1 MNRLSRAIIAIVF
14 VAAITF
20 SAISICQTTAKSLR
34 ADITEQR
41 LYSLSDGTKAILA
54 GLNQPIKLK
63 LYYTKTAAM
72 KGPDQIR
79 YFNEYYYFVKALLD
93 EYVRASKGMV
103 ELQIIDPRPFSDE
116 EAQALRYGLRRFSIT
131 EEEGFFFGLVL
142 QTQWGVEKTIGFFS
156 PDRQNFVE
164 YDISYLIDTA
174 ITREKK
180 RIGILSPLKVMGDNV
195 SGYMAQLMR
204 LQKQQPAPPWGIV
217 QQLKQMYDVQ
227 EVNTNVDEIKDIDI
241 LLLVHPKELSEKT
254 QFAIDQ
260 FVLKGGRAIVLLDPH
275 CIADTPPPSRNPYE
289 AFTYKTGSNLN
300 RLLKTWGLEMPEN
313 TFAGD
318 KTLAIEGSLGPNQRR
333 DKIIAY
339 LRLVAGCF
347 NTDSA
352 VSADLN
358 QVRVLFPGVL
368 TEAAAQQEDSKI
380 QLTPLLKTTSL
391 GNSWTVADQAELRMP
406 DYPTLLKNFTEGTQP
421 VAMAYLATGRFKSA
435 FPDGIEVV
443 DDSPDDDEAR
453 DETESDNDE
462 ATKTKKITGLTEAE
476 EDCAVIV
483 FADVDFI
490 SDIVAYRRTI
500 FGLAVVD
507 DNNAL
512 LLNAIEELAG
522 SANLISIRSRGNF
535 QRPFTV
541 VDEIEARAEDET
553 AEEEARI
560 NAEIA
565 GFQQELG
572 KILSTSKQTEADIIE
587 TSILQNKKVLE
598 LKIHAAQRQL
608 RRIKMIKRERIEAL
622 GTRLR
627 NFCTLPGPM
636 VTLIIAIVLGI
647 RRVVMR
653 RHYISHASDA

>member
-358 QVRVLFPGVL
+358 QVRVLSPGVL
-368 TEAAAQQEDSKI
+368 T
-380 QLTPLLKTTSL
+380 
-391 GNSWTVADQAELRMP
+391 
-406 DYPTLLKNFTEGTQP
+406 
-421 VAMAYLATGRFKSA
+421 
-435 FPDGIEVV
+435 
-443 DDSPDDDEAR
+443 
-453 DETESDNDE
+453 
-462 ATKTKKITGLTEAE
+462 
-476 EDCAVIV
+476 
-483 FADVDFI
+483 
-490 SDIVAYRRTI
+490 
-500 FGLAVVD
+500 
-507 DNNAL
+507 
-512 LLNAIEELAG
+512 
-522 SANLISIRSRGNF
+522 
-535 QRPFTV
+535 
-541 VDEIEARAEDET
+541 
-553 AEEEARI
+553 
-560 NAEIA
+560 
-565 GFQQELG
+565 
-572 KILSTSKQTEADIIE
+572 
-587 TSILQNKKVLE
+587 
-598 LKIHAAQRQL
+598 
-608 RRIKMIKRERIEAL
+608 
-622 GTRLR
+622 
-627 NFCTLPGPM
+627 
-636 VTLIIAIVLGI
+636 
-647 RRVVMR
+647 
-653 RHYISHASDA
+653 